1 MTNNKKEPPS
11 TPNYEYTG
19 NYQPPKEI
27 ENKNEDYKKKL
38 KIYCPYPY
46 LPSNDLKE
54 AVNLAIKLER
64 PLLLEGEPGC
74 GKTRLAGALAYEF
87 TKKNQEF
94 LQGLEN
100 PKQET
105 EIQETGSQETEI
117 QETESK
123 KTRNQKNQ
131 NQETTN
137 QEDDDNIKQWWDYYI
152 WNIKSTTRARDGL
165 YRYDAVTRLRDAQLM
180 GTNPDKLQEFIGE
193 EETEKLKER
202 LKDKKNYLEFG
213 ALGKALGK
221 ALGGDKKVLGK
232 DNIEHDYRPVLLIDE
247 IDKADSDFA
256 NDLLL
261 ELEELRF
268 EIPEIADKENRHE
281 IPTPKHKP
289 IIFITS
295 NREKPLP
302 EPFLRRCIY
311 FYVAFPNQEQLEN
324 IINKRFDTLKKNKK
338 ILVEDAIEIFY
349 KIRNLLEKNPG
360 SKPPGTSEFIDFIKA
375 ILDGKDKSKDLTK
388 RELDKKKE
396 DLNNLF
402 DKTPLLGILLKSK
415 TDYDLIVDKLKNKE
429 NEDNQ

>member
-1 MTNNKKEPPS
+1 MTNNKKEP
-11 TPNYEYTG
+11 NYEYTAESK
-19 NYQPPKEI
+19 YQPQTETKDDDYL
-27 ENKNEDYKKKL
+27 KNL
-38 KIYCPYPY
+38 QIYCPYPY
-46 LPSNDLKE
+46 LPSKDLKE

-94 LQGLEN
+94 LQSLEN
-100 PKQET
+100 P
-105 EIQETGSQETEI
+105 
-117 QETESK
+117 
-123 KTRNQKNQ
+123 NQK
-131 NQETTN
+131 TAN

-165 YRYDAVTRLRDAQLM
+165 YRYDAVARLRDAQLM
-180 GTNPDKLQEFIGE
+180 GTNPDKLQNFLGFT
-193 EETEKLKER
+193 ETGNLKQR
-202 LKDKKNYLEFG
+202 LSNKRNYLEFG
-213 ALGKALGK
+213 SLGK
-221 ALGGDKKVLGK
+221 ALGGEKK
-232 DNIEHDYRPVLLIDE
+232 HDYRPILLIDE

-268 EIPEIADKENRHE
+268 EIPETGGK

-311 FYVAFPNQEQLEN
+311 FCVDFPNEELLEN
-324 IINKRFDTLKKNKK
+324 IINKRFGTLQKNKN
-338 ILVEDAIEIFY
+338 ILIKKAIDIFND
-349 KIRNLLEKNPG
+349 IRKYLKNNPG
-360 SKPPGTSEFIDFIKA
+360 SKPPGTSEFIDFIQA
-375 ILDGKDKSKDLTK
+375 FLGEKDKSKDLTK
-388 RELDKKKE
+388 RELENKKE

-415 TDYDLIVDKLKNKE
+415 PDYDLIVDKLKKG
-429 NEDNQ
+429 DN

>member
-11 TPNYEYTG
+11 TPNYEYTEESKYQSQTETKDD
-19 NYQPPKEI
+19 NYL
-27 ENKNEDYKKKL
+27 KKL
-38 KIYCPYPY
+38 QIYCPYPY
-46 LPSNDLKE
+46 TPSDNLKE

-94 LQGLEN
+94 LQSLKKQNQEN
-100 PKQET
+100 P
-105 EIQETGSQETEI
+105 SQETI
-117 QETESK
+117 NQETESQETGGK
-123 KTRNQKNQ
+123 KTRNPRNH

-165 YRYDAVTRLRDAQLM
+165 YRYDAVARLRDAQLM

-193 EETEKLKER
+193 EETDKLKER
-202 LKDKKNYLEFG
+202 LKEKKNYLEFG
-213 ALGKALGK
+213 ALGE
-221 ALGGDKKVLGK
+221 ALGGKK
-232 DNIEHDYRPVLLIDE
+232 EHDYRPILLIDE

-256 NDLLL
+256 NDLLF

-268 EIPEIADKENRHE
+268 GIPETGDKIEP
-281 IPTPKHKP
+281 PTHKP

-302 EPFLRRCIY
+302 EAFLRRCIY
-311 FYVAFPNQEQLEN
+311 FYVGFPEKPLLKT
-324 IINKRFDTLKKNKK
+324 IINKRFGTLKKNKET
-338 ILVEDAIEIFY
+338 LVEKAIEIFY
-349 KIRNLLEKNPG
+349 KIRKSLQHNPG

-375 ILDGKDKSKDLTK
+375 LLGEKDESKDLTEE
-388 RELDKKKE
+388 ELDDKKE
-396 DLNNLF
+396 GLDDLF
-402 DKTPLLGILLKSK
+402 VKTPLLGILIKSK
-415 TDYDLIVDKLKNKE
+415 PDYDLIVDKLKNKE
-429 NEDNQ
+429 NEDNGDNQ

>member
-1 MTNNKKEPPS
+1 MTNNKKEPK
-11 TPNYEYTG
+11 YEYTAEEKYQTQTETKND
-19 NYQPPKEI
+19 NYQ
-27 ENKNEDYKKKL
+27 KNLE
-38 KIYCPYPY
+38 IYCPYPY
-46 LPSNDLKE
+46 IPSNDLKE

-94 LQGLEN
+94 LQSLK
-100 PKQET
+100 KQ
-105 EIQETGSQETEI
+105 
-117 QETESK
+117 
-123 KTRNQKNQ
+123 NQK
-131 NQETTN
+131 TAN
-137 QEDDDNIKQWWDYYI
+137 QEDNDNIKQWWDYYI

-165 YRYDAVTRLRDAQLM
+165 YRYDAVARLRDAQLM

-193 EETEKLKER
+193 EETDKLKER

-213 ALGKALGK
+213 ALGKALGGEK
-221 ALGGDKKVLGK
+221 
-232 DNIEHDYRPVLLIDE
+232 EHNYRPILLIDE

-268 EIPEIADKENRHE
+268 GIPETGDKIEP
-281 IPTPKHKP
+281 PTHKP

-311 FYVAFPNQEQLEN
+311 FYVGFPEEPLLKN
-324 IINKRFDTLKKNKK
+324 IINKRFGSLKKNKET
-338 ILVEDAIEIFY
+338 LVKQAIDIFY
-349 KIRNLLEKNPG
+349 KIRKSLQNNPG
-360 SKPPGTSEFIDFIKA
+360 SKPPGTSEFIDFINA
-375 ILDGKDKSKDLTK
+375 LLGEKDESKDLTK

-396 DLNNLF
+396 GLDDLSK
-402 DKTPLLGILLKSK
+402 KTPLLGILIKSK
-415 TDYDLIVDKLKNKE
+415 PDYDLVVERLKNKENKE